1 MDAFHLH
8 AAPGERRALL
18 ANTIATVSPPPAAPP
33 PFPSSPLTNLAYE
46 DYQPGLGLLLVIAL
60 CGLVCLAAC
69 ALCRLRRRR
78 ESGRCC
84 ECSHSL
90 VCECSLL
97 CTSHRRLSRWWTRGR
112 TELSAVVGASEDAA
126 GGPVPGG
133 SLRSLAGPRGHHA
146 AGLPLTY
153 QSGEISG
160 GPNLPSQR
168 AQVAGAL
175 ETAETAEMAELG
187 SSSSDL
193 ERELD
198 SDAAA
203 RVHSRTQLRQQLR
216 ALPPLGAL
224 EQREPHG
231 RHVHAAELGALG
243 ALGALGGA
251 PGPGGGEPPELS
263 PRAEAGAVGPL
274 HQRLPEAR
282 EVIPRE
288 QALRTAIASDEL
300 RGGGPTPEE
309 LLPVEPPWHAG
320 RRAGRSEEGLAC
332 GRRTRVL

>member
-8 AAPGERRALL
+8 TAPGERRALL

-146 AGLPLTY
+146 AGLPLQRTF
-153 QSGEISG
+153 SGEISG

-175 ETAETAEMAELG
+175 ETAETAEMGPPSSGREATAG
-187 SSSSDL
+187 S
-193 ERELD
+193 RPRG
-198 SDAAA
+198 A
-203 RVHSRTQLRQQLR
+203 RRS
-216 ALPPLGAL
+216 
-224 EQREPHG
+224 
-231 RHVHAAELGALG
+231 
-243 ALGALGGA
+243 GGTS
-251 PGPGGGEPPELS
+251 G
-263 PRAEAGAVGPL
+263 
-274 HQRLPEAR
+274 
-282 EVIPRE
+282 
-288 QALRTAIASDEL
+288 
-300 RGGGPTPEE
+300 
-309 LLPVEPPWHAG
+309 
-320 RRAGRSEEGLAC
+320 
-332 GRRTRVL
+332 